1 MRTRPCTFWLHFFF
15 LNEWLILETAKFCVY
30 VVWKCCSTQ
39 HSTMGYIYKFIETHI
54 FIFILFISNPI
65 FISLSCSCLS
75 KMQKL
80 RFDVF
85 EFRLILHKRKNS
97 TYTRWNS
104 AFIVIAHISWLSF
117 INVYYLY
124 IYYSSDI
131 DNSTIHQCLYVSFV
145 LYLM

>member
-39 HSTMGYIYKFIETHI
+39 HSTMGYIYWFIETHI
-54 FIFILFISNPI
+54 FIFILFINNPI

-80 RFDVF
+80 RFDVRILANF
-85 EFRLILHKRKNS
+85 TQLIKEKLLASEIANLVQVVKKWLLSYAVFHDFFNCHEVS
-97 TYTRWNS
+97 LL
-104 AFIVIAHISWLSF
+104 VIYHHYFSL
-117 INVYYLY
+117 
-124 IYYSSDI
+124 
-131 DNSTIHQCLYVSFV
+131 
-145 LYLM
+145 